1 MKKLVLLSIL
11 SFLFLGIIGCQKSY
25 TKEEKQYIA
34 IIEKERAEKDKWM
47 EESEYSPFNYKKKIE
62 FHPLKYYDVDPEFIF
77 KTKLYE
83 FPKKDS
89 LTIFGTKGEARPT
102 IRFGYIKIYYGGKY
116 YKINVY
122 QSKSRQTDASGNP
135 ITYYSIWFT
144 DRTTNNETYGVGRYL
159 DFERVEDK
167 NFIYIVDFNK
177 AYNPYCAYS
186 AEYSCAIPTKE
197 DFIDLAIEAGEKKYH
212 E

>member
-1 MKKLVLLSIL
+1 M
-11 SFLFLGIIGCQKSY
+11 GIIGCQKSY
-25 TKEEKQYIA
+25 TKDEKQYIA
-34 IIEKERAEKDKWM
+34 IIEKERVEKDKWM
-47 EESEYSPFNYKKKIE
+47 KENEYSPFNHKRKIE

-77 KTKLYE
+77 KTKLFE
-83 FPKKDS
+83 FPRKDS
-89 LTIFGTKGEARPT
+89 LTIFGTKGEPRPT

-122 QSKSRQTDASGNP
+122 QSKSRQTDTSGNP

-186 AEYSCAIPTKE
+186 AEYSCAIPSKK
-197 DFIDLAIEAGEKKYH
+197 DFIDLAIEVGEKKYH
-212 E
+212 D